1 MGWEEWKAERER
13 RNQIRNQINSL
24 RNQMGEIS
32 AEITKMKEIIYFYED
47 IKRTIN
53 ENAEAWNQQYGVYS
67 SLELAPEIQVTD
79 SFEGISAN
87 QLSLD
92 VPQTIDVMS
101 SAANQMATVLPGIA
115 EQIRKIEDYI
125 AELEVKKQGLQAQID
140 TLLGEL

>member
-101 SAANQMATVLPGIA
+101 SAANQMATVLPGL
-115 EQIRKIEDYI
+115 RNR
-125 AELEVKKQGLQAQID
+125 LEKLRI
-140 TLLGEL
+140 T